1 MGTPLYQV
9 EGGRTK
15 DAFYNTIQCVDGEC
29 NCKYDYCATGKHKVW
44 KVSEYQPF
52 RAASD
57 WLHQEHNVALP
68 DRFDEIVANIYSR
81 EKKQCAGAH
90 TDQSRLLGETSD
102 IVSVSLGAAGVF
114 YWRPSQNGKL
124 WGANSGYSKPV
135 YRRAAEQQAGLWG
148 ACPLLPGDMMLCCG
162 RFQHELEH
170 GTLTYSEAADVAEV
184 VKEYQLCPNAHAVL
198 QLDAYRKYFDKTRPQ
213 PERSVIT
220 FRKIVNHDAG
230 CPERAAWNGSNAE
243 PQPLRS
249 CPLPAGMPQC
259 HQGRAVSP
267 EDVRDPAALE
277 QQVEDRNNSMQ
288 KLCKTLYAI
297 DDGKREEQLTIQ
309 FKDCARIQNIAL
321 CSPEVASPLYL
332 IFKMIIPVM

>member
-1 MGTPLYQV
+1 
-9 EGGRTK
+9 
-15 DAFYNTIQCVDGEC
+15 
-29 NCKYDYCATGKHKVW
+29 
-44 KVSEYQPF
+44 
-52 RAASD
+52 
-57 WLHQEHNVALP
+57 
-68 DRFDEIVANIYSR
+68 
-81 EKKQCAGAH
+81 
-90 TDQSRLLGETSD
+90 
-102 IVSVSLGAAGVF
+102 
-114 YWRPSQNGKL
+114 
-124 WGANSGYSKPV
+124 
-135 YRRAAEQQAGLWG
+135 
-148 ACPLLPGDMMLCCG
+148 MLCCG

-184 VKEYQLCPNAHAVL
+184 VKEYQLCPNAQEVL
-198 QLDAYRKYFDKTRPQ
+198 QLDAYQKYFDKTMPQ

-230 CPERAAWNGSNAE
+230 CPEHDGAQNRSNAE
-243 PQPLRS
+243 PAR

-259 HQGRAVSP
+259 HQGGAVSPEDAGCLLPAGMPQCHQDRAVSP

-288 KLCKTLYAI
+288 KLCKTLDAI
-297 DDGKREEQLTIQ
+297 DDGKRKEQLTIQ

>member
-1 MGTPLYQV
+1 
-9 EGGRTK
+9 
-15 DAFYNTIQCVDGEC
+15 
-29 NCKYDYCATGKHKVW
+29 
-44 KVSEYQPF
+44 
-52 RAASD
+52 
-57 WLHQEHNVALP
+57 
-68 DRFDEIVANIYSR
+68 
-81 EKKQCAGAH
+81 
-90 TDQSRLLGETSD
+90 
-102 IVSVSLGAAGVF
+102 
-114 YWRPSQNGKL
+114 
-124 WGANSGYSKPV
+124 
-135 YRRAAEQQAGLWG
+135 
-148 ACPLLPGDMMLCCG
+148 MLCCG

-230 CPERAAWNGSNAE
+230 CPERGAWNRSNAE
-243 PQPLRS
+243 PAR

-277 QQVEDRNNSMQ
+277 QQVEDRKNCMQ
-288 KLCKTLYAI
+288 KLCKTLDAI
-297 DDGKREEQLTIQ
+297 DDGKRKEQLNIQ
-309 FKDCARIQNIAL
+309 IKDCARIQNIAL
-321 CSPEVASPLYL
+321 CRLEVDSPLYL